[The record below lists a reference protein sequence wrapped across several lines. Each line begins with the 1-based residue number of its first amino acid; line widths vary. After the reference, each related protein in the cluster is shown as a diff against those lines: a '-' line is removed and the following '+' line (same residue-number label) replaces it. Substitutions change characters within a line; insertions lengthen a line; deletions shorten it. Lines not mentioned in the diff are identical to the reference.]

1 MAGVMPHTDKALNP
15 VAADQTVEAELA
27 TLVSEYLQF
36 HRCTQA
42 YEVREEPRARGA
54 RHRAALAHLDF
65 APCSFVAS
73 SRLSRPPLA
82 SRPVPRVAGTIV
94 AAAC

>member
-15 VAADQTVEAELA
+15 VVADQTVEAELA

-42 YEVREEPRARGA
+42 YEVREEPRARRA
-54 RHRAALAHLDF
+54 RRRSALAHLDF
-65 APCSFVAS
+65 ARC
-73 SRLSRPPLA
+73 
-82 SRPVPRVAGTIV
+82 
-94 AAAC
+94 

>member
-27 TLVSEYLQF
+27 TLVSEYLQY

-42 YEVREEPRARGA
+42 YEVREEPRARG
-54 RHRAALAHLDF
+54 RLD
-65 APCSFVAS
+65 APPTHVTTTRPDRRRVVA
-73 SRLSRPPLA
+73 RLSRLPRLA
-82 SRPVPRVAGTIV
+82 TGAARCGNIV